1 MSVRKMDCV
10 KLIFVSIFVFANND
24 NNVQANTFDMRS
36 CASESFLTDPPTE
49 EVRNIVNKG
58 QRDFSVN
65 MIKSLFNKYQI
76 ETDESVQQRARR
88 EADTSNVSNI
98 FISPSSIFQSLML
111 AYFGSAG
118 DTEAELARTMGFE
131 SVEKDLIKKSYVFER
146 AFQAVR
152 ERKPDLGYKLIHA
165 NKVFFDRTLPLNKC
179 VTLLLNT
186 ELGAVDFSSGGG
198 EKARQEINRWVEGKT
213 LDKIKGLLPPGSVDA
228 TTKMALVNAAYF
240 KGQWSSQFKP
250 SDTKIDNFY
259 VKRDKIRAT
268 EFMKQEGQFNYYP
281 SEELRAHVVQL
292 PYIGNA
298 LSLVIILPPFE
309 DDSLSETVA
318 RMTPENVQGVMA
330 EIKSGF
336 YKADDLTIQIP
347 KFTIEQSMDLSQT
360 LGHLGLETLFD
371 SSRSNLTNFISEDSR
386 NIERVTFN
394 SARHKSFIEVNEEGS
409 EAAAATALFG
419 FRSAR
424 PLFHKE
430 FIANHPFLF
439 FIYDEQTD
447 LILFFGVMQ
456 DPKM

>member
-1 MSVRKMDCV
+1 MGSLKLNHF
-10 KLIFVSIFVFANND
+10 KLIVLALYAFVPNHR
-24 NNVQANTFDMRS
+24 NVEGTTFDMRS

-65 MIKSLFNKYQI
+65 IIKSLFDKYQR
-76 ETDESVQQRARR
+76 ESNERV
-88 EADTSNVSNI
+88 EEVDTPDVSNI

-111 AYFGSAG
+111 AYFGAAG
-118 DTEAELARTMGFE
+118 ETEAELAKTMGFSSIE
-131 SVEKDLIKKSYVFER
+131 RDLIKKSYVFER

-152 ERKPDLGYKLIHA
+152 ERKPDLGYKLINA
-165 NKVFFDRTLPLNKC
+165 NKVFFDRSVALNKC
-179 VTLLLNT
+179 VSLLLNN

-213 LDKIKGLLPPGSVDA
+213 LDKIKGLLPPGTIDPS
-228 TTKMALVNAAYF
+228 TRMALVNAAYF

-250 SDTKIDNFY
+250 NETKMDNFY
-259 VKRDKIRAT
+259 VKRDVIRAT
-268 EFMKQEGQFNYYP
+268 KFMKQEGQFNYYP
-281 SEELRAHVVQL
+281 SEELRAHVLQL

-298 LSLVIILPPFE
+298 LSMVIILPPFE
-309 DDSLSETVA
+309 DGSLSETVS

-336 YKADDLTIQIP
+336 YKADDLKIQVP
-347 KFTIEQSMDLSQT
+347 KFTIEQSMDLAQT

-371 SSRSNLTNFISEDSR
+371 PLRSNLTNFISEESQDS
-386 NIERVTFN
+386 ERVTFN

-447 LILFFGVMQ
+447 IILFFGVMQ
-456 DPKM
+456 DPKQ